1 MGLRRPSSPPSRER
15 PVIRPILVLATLAAG
30 IPALAAPA
38 LAQGTPE
45 QRAACT
51 PDALRLC
58 GAEIPDVGR
67 ITACLKRERA
77 RLSASCRHAMGGAMP
92 GAPDVTATGSLAKR
106 GERRD

>member
-1 MGLRRPSSPPSRER
+1 MGLRRPSSPSFVSER
-15 PVIRPILVLATLAAG
+15 PVIRSILVLAALG
-30 IPALAAPA
+30 LAAPA

-58 GAEIPDVGR
+58 SVDIPDVGR

-77 RLSASCRHAMGGAMP
+77 RVSLACRHAMSG
-92 GAPDVTATGSLAKR
+92 PDVTTTGSLAKR
-106 GERRD
+106 GDRRPD